1 MTKVSRICSFY
12 ASDWHMITMLLPHV
26 NKMINEGT
34 KITTIMEQDS
44 SNKIQI
50 LLSKLR
56 LKNERQINRIN
67 WNKTENVKN
76 KIKEILEESF
86 GKNIEIIVCGSKQYI
101 DLVNKNLEEY
111 INENDEISDYIKI
124 VNCYNIEEVNAK
136 EILEVHDGVLNTS
149 GEKEKNTFLK
159 SFGC

>member
-1 MTKVSRICSFY
+1 MTKVSKICSFY

-34 KITTIMEQDS
+34 KITTILEQDS

-56 LKNERQINRIN
+56 LKNERQIGRIN
-67 WNKTENVKN
+67 WKKTENIKH
-76 KIKEILEESF
+76 KIKEILEDNIGE
-86 GKNIEIIVCGSKQYI
+86 NIEIIICGSKQYM
-101 DLVNKNLEEY
+101 DSVNENIEEY
-111 INENDEISDYIKI
+111 VKDNDEINNYIKI
-124 VNCYNIEEVNAK
+124 VNCYNIEEINAK
-136 EILEVHDGVLNTS
+136 EILEKHDGVLNTA

-159 SFGC
+159 SLNA